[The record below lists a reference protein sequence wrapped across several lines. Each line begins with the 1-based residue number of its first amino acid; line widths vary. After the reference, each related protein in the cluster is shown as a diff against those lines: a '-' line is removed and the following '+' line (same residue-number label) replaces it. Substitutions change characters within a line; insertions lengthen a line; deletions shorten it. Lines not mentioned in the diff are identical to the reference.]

1 MKMEYN
7 KNFGKV
13 LLGTAVILIGSLLL
27 LDNLDITSFPWTHYL
42 LSWKS
47 IMIFVGLVLLTNQKN
62 IGAGIILISLGT
74 IFWLP
79 EMLDHQISLKQVFW
93 PSLLIIIGVVVI
105 FKTRHQ
111 RGHKDHALASSNEG
125 EVTIIKDDEDK

>member
-1 MKMEYN
+1 MEHN

-42 LSWKS
+42 LSWKT

-62 IGAGIILISLGT
+62 IAAGIILISLGSV
-74 IFWLP
+74 FWLP
-79 EMLDHQISLKQVFW
+79 EILDHQISLQQVFW
-93 PSLLIIIGVVVI
+93 PSLLIVIGVVVI
-105 FKTRHQ
+105 FKTRGQ
-111 RGHKDHALASSNEG
+111 RGLKDHALASSSEG
-125 EVTIIKDDEDK
+125 EMTITKDVEDK

>member
-1 MKMEYN
+1 MKMEHN

-42 LSWKS
+42 LSWKT

-62 IGAGIILISLGT
+62 IAAGIILISLGSV
-74 IFWLP
+74 FWLP
-79 EMLDHQISLKQVFW
+79 EILDHQISLQQVFW
-93 PSLLIIIGVVVI
+93 PSLLIVIGVVVI
-105 FKTRHQ
+105 FKTRGQ
-111 RGHKDHALASSNEG
+111 RGLKDHALASSSEG
-125 EVTIIKDDEDK
+125 EMTITKDVEDK